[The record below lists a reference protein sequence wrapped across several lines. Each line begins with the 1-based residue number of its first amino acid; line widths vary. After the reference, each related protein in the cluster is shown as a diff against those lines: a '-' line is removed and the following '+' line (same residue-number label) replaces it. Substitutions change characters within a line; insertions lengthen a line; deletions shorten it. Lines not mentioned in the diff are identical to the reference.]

1 MSVVSSKPSRQNPES
16 SPSRSS
22 DGERRSGPPPKR
34 RGHGWGLRLL
44 AILFLFSLIL
54 AGYLHH
60 LDGVVRVKFEG
71 KRWAVPA
78 HVYARP
84 LELFPGALVGREQ
97 MLHELNQLGYR
108 TEAEAATPGSYGQR
122 GTAGLRVYSRSFEF
136 WDGKEPSQQV
146 DIDFDKGRV
155 SAMRSPAGGEVSLLR
170 LEPFLIASIHPAQS
184 EDRVLLRY
192 QDLPKTLIG
201 ALVAAED
208 REFYDHHGI
217 SLKGISR
224 AMWANVKARRMVQGG
239 STLTQQLVKNF
250 YLTQER
256 TLTRKLNEAL
266 MALVL
271 DYRYGKEEI
280 MEAYANEIFL
290 GQDGERAIHGFG
302 LASRYYFNRPLQEL
316 DVAGQALLIA
326 LIRGPSFYN
335 PVRRPERARNRRN
348 LVLDLMAEYG
358 VVTAE
363 AAAQA
368 KAAPLGLSIAK
379 KAGGSRYPAFM
390 DLVRRQLSRD
400 YRPEDLNSEGL
411 RIYTTLDPWVQDQGE
426 TALAERLAGFETQR
440 PKLKDKLDGALVV
453 VGRDDGEVQSVVGS
467 RNSGFAGFNRALDAV
482 RPIGSL
488 VKPAVY
494 LTALEMPERY
504 NLATPLKDEPV
515 SLSTPGAPT
524 WSPKNYDGKVH
535 GSIPLA
541 EALAQ
546 SYNLAT
552 VRLGLDLG
560 VTPVANT
567 LRELGVARPIEEYP
581 SLFLG
586 TLALSPLEVAQ
597 VYQTLA
603 AGGYWTPLRTIR
615 EVLDQ
620 DGKPLQRYPLEV
632 RQVVPGGPVHLL
644 TTAMQKVVQTGT
656 AASLSRWLPANLG
669 VAGKTGTTDEMR
681 DSWFAGFTGDRVAVA
696 WVGRDD
702 NEPTGLTGATGA
714 LQVWG
719 SALSRVSLAPLE
731 LIPPETVVFVQVD
744 PKTGLQPG
752 QGCAAMELAEAPFMR
767 GFEPM
772 VQDCSIPVP
781 ERKNK
786 FWEIF

>member
-1 MSVVSSKPSRQNPES
+1 MPSRPSKDPHESPESRKAVRSKPR
-16 SPSRSS
+16 PS
-22 DGERRSGPPPKR
+22 R
-34 RGHGWGLRLL
+34 RGHGWGLRLF
-44 AILFLFSLIL
+44 AIFFLCSLIL
-54 AGYLHH
+54 AGYIHH

-84 LELFPGALVGREQ
+84 LELFPGAQTGREQ
-97 MLHELNQLGYR
+97 MLHELSQLGYR
-108 TEAEAATPGSYGQR
+108 SEADAPRPGTYALR
-122 GTAGLRVYSRSFEF
+122 GETGLRVHSRSFEF
-136 WDGKEPSQQV
+136 WDGKEPSRQV
-146 DIDFDKGRV
+146 DVEFTKTRV
-155 SAMRSPAGGEVSLLR
+155 SAIRLAGGEEIALLR

-184 EDRVLLRY
+184 EDRVLLRF
-192 QDLPKTLIG
+192 QDLPQTLIG
-201 ALVAAED
+201 ALIAAED
-208 REFYDHHGI
+208 REFFGHHGV

-224 AMWANVKARRMVQGG
+224 AMWANVKARRLVQGG

-256 TLTRKLNEAL
+256 TLERKINEAL

-290 GQDGERAIHGFG
+290 GQDGQRAIHGFG

-335 PVRRPERARNRRN
+335 PVRRPERAKGRRDM
-348 LVLDLMAEYG
+348 VLDLMAEYG
-358 VVTAE
+358 VITAE
-363 AAAQA
+363 AAVQA

-379 KAGGSRYPAFM
+379 RAGGTNYPAFM

-400 YRPEDLNSEGL
+400 YRLEDLNSEGL
-411 RIYTTLDPWVQDQGE
+411 RIYTTLDPWVQDQAE
-426 TALAERLAGFETQR
+426 SALVDRLAVFETQR
-440 PKLKDKLDGALVV
+440 PKLKDKLDGAMVV
-453 VGRDDGEVQSVVGS
+453 VGRDDGEVQSVVGGRS
-467 RNSGFAGFNRALDAV
+467 IGFAGFNRALDAV

-494 LTALEMPERY
+494 LTALARPETY

-515 SLSTPGAPT
+515 SLSIRGAPT
-524 WSPKNYDGKVH
+524 WSPKNYDGKLH
-535 GSIPLA
+535 GSIPLYD
-541 EALAQ
+541 ALAQ

-552 VRLGLDLG
+552 VRLGLEIG
-560 VTPVANT
+560 VGPVANT
-567 LRELGVARPIEEYP
+567 LRELGVVRPIEEYP

-615 EVLDQ
+615 EVLAQ

-632 RQVVPGGPVHLL
+632 RQAVPGAPVHLL
-644 TTAMQKVVQTGT
+644 TTAMQKVVQSGT
-656 AASLSRWLPANLG
+656 AASLSHWLPANLG

-681 DSWFAGFTGDRVAVA
+681 DSWFAGFTGDRVAVT

-719 SALSRVSLAPLE
+719 AALSRVSLAPLE
-731 LIPPETVVFVQVD
+731 LIPPDTIVFVQVD

-752 QGCAAMELAEAPFMR
+752 QGCAAMPLTEAPFVR
-767 GFEPM
+767 GFEPLP
-772 VQDCSIPVP
+772 QDCVQVP
-781 ERKNK
+781 ERKNM

>member
-1 MSVVSSKPSRQNPES
+1 M
-16 SPSRSS
+16 
-22 DGERRSGPPPKR
+22 
-34 RGHGWGLRLL
+34 RLL
-44 AILFLFSLIL
+44 AILFLFALIL

-84 LELFPGALVGREQ
+84 LELFPGALATREQ

-108 TEAEAATPGSYGQR
+108 LETEAATPGSYGQR
-122 GTAGLRVYSRSFEF
+122 GAAGLRVHSRSFEF
-136 WDGKEPSQQV
+136 WDGKEPSRQV
-146 DIDFDKGRV
+146 DIDFDKIQV
-155 SAMRSPAGGEVSLLR
+155 SAMRSPAGEEVSLLR
-170 LEPFLIASIHPAQS
+170 LEPYLIASIHPAQS

-192 QDLPKTLIG
+192 QDLPRSLIG
-201 ALVAAED
+201 ALIVAED
-208 REFYDHHGI
+208 REFFEHHGV

-224 AMWANVKARRMVQGG
+224 AMWANVKARRLVQGG

-256 TLTRKLNEAL
+256 KLVRKINEAL

-271 DYRYGKEEI
+271 EYHYGKEEI

-290 GQDGERAIHGFG
+290 GQDGQRAIHGFG

-316 DVAGQALLIA
+316 DVAGQALLVA

-335 PVRRPERARNRRN
+335 PVRRPERAMKRRN
-348 LVLDLMAEYG
+348 LILDLMAEYG
-358 VVTAE
+358 VITAP

-379 KAGGSRYPAFM
+379 KAGGTSYPAFM

-400 YRPEDLNSEGL
+400 YHLEDLNSEGL
-411 RIYTTLDPWVQDQGE
+411 RIHTTLDPWVQEQAE
-426 TALAERLAGFETQR
+426 AALVDRLAAFEAQR
-440 PKLKDKLDGALVV
+440 PKLKDRLDGALVV
-453 VGRDDGEVQSVVGS
+453 VGRDDGEVQSVVGG
-467 RNSGFAGFNRALDAV
+467 RNTGFAGFNRALDAI

-504 NLATPLKDEPV
+504 NLVTPLKDEPV

-535 GSIPLA
+535 GSIPLFD
-541 EALAQ
+541 ALAQ

-560 VTPVANT
+560 VGPVANT
-567 LRELGVARPIEEYP
+567 LRELGVVRTIDPYP

-586 TLALSPLEVAQ
+586 TLSLSPLEVAQ

-620 DGKPLQRYPLEV
+620 EGRPLQRYPLEV

-644 TTAMQKVVQTGT
+644 STAMQRVVRSGT

-669 VAGKTGTTDEMR
+669 IAGKTGTTDEMR

-719 SALSRVSLAPLE
+719 AALSRISLAPLE
-731 LIPPETVVFVQVD
+731 LIPPESVVFVQVD

-752 QGCAAMELAEAPFMR
+752 QGCAAMNLMEAPFMR
-767 GFEPM
+767 GYEPLP
-772 VQDCSIPVP
+772 QDCAISVP
-781 ERKNK
+781 ERKNP
-786 FWEIF
+786 FWELF